1 MKKRILVTGGMG
13 FKSVSSQNR
22 QKRNMRILVT
32 GGAGFIGSHL
42 VDKLI
47 EKGNIVVV
55 IDDLSGGFKRNIN
68 PKANFFK
75 YDLRGRNGNDEKDIL
90 DICQDFNPHIV
101 YHLAANAAENKAQF
115 SPVDV
120 TSRNYDAF
128 IRVLA
133 AVLRTKKRVFRRFI
147 FTSSIAVYGALQTP
161 FKETDKPEPEDL
173 YGISKL
179 AAEETLKVMSKVH
192 EFEYVITRPHN
203 CYGPRQNMSDAFRNV
218 VTIFMNSL
226 LKGQPYYIYG
236 DGEQRRCFSYIDDV
250 VDALVNCAFLDV
262 NEKIFNI
269 GADKDYSLNEL
280 SKTIQNVAGVYIKPI
295 YLADRPQEVKI
306 AIADHTQAKKYL
318 YYKDQTALSEGIR
331 KTWEYA
337 KKMGP
342 QHYKNMEIEI
352 ESPRIPKN
360 WITNNL
366 K

>member
-1 MKKRILVTGGMG
+1 MKK
-13 FKSVSSQNR
+13 
-22 QKRNMRILVT
+22 RILVT

-55 IDDLSGGFKRNIN
+55 VDDLSGGFKRNIN
-68 PKANFFK
+68 PKAIFFK

-192 EFEYVITRPHN
+192 DFEYVITRPHN
-203 CYGPRQNMSDAFRNV
+203 VYGPRQNMSDVFRNV

-226 LKGQPYYIYG
+226 LKRQSYYIYG

-280 SKTIQNVAGVYIKPI
+280 SRMIQIVAGISIKPI
-295 YLADRPQEVKI
+295 HLANRPREVKV

-318 YYKDQTALSEGIR
+318 HYTDRTVILKGIK

-337 KKMGP
+337 KELGP
-342 QHYKNMEIEI
+342 QDYKNMEIEI
-352 ESPRIPKN
+352 PSSKIPKN
-360 WITNNL
+360 WLVNKVNQL
-366 K
+366 S